1 MSKSNN
7 TSNKIHRLWPTPVGE
22 FFNPDH
28 QRIRDKLIDFFEDY
42 KTQNPKSKKGI
53 ENINLYESGY
63 NIHQLQNESYT
74 KLIHFIAGCF
84 YTMSKKMNDRIIIDD
99 SKYITEIVNSWFIVY
114 ENSGFV
120 APHLH
125 GNCSWSC
132 VYYVQLGDSTGIGNG
147 STYLLK
153 IHLIG

>member
-1 MSKSNN
+1 
-7 TSNKIHRLWPTPVGE
+7 
-22 FFNPDH
+22 
-28 QRIRDKLIDFFEDY
+28 
-42 KTQNPKSKKGI
+42 
-53 ENINLYESGY
+53 
-63 NIHQLQNESYT
+63 
-74 KLIHFIAGCF
+74 
-84 YTMSKKMNDRIIIDD
+84 MNDRIIIDD

-147 STYLLK
+147 STYLQKKSFNRLK
-153 IHLIG
+153 HDVGSTYLQFELQHFLPEEGKLIVWPSHIVHGS

>member
-1 MSKSNN
+1 
-7 TSNKIHRLWPTPVGE
+7 
-22 FFNPDH
+22 
-28 QRIRDKLIDFFEDY
+28 
-42 KTQNPKSKKGI
+42 
-53 ENINLYESGY
+53 
-63 NIHQLQNESYT
+63 
-74 KLIHFIAGCF
+74 
-84 YTMSKKMNDRIIIDD
+84 MSKKMNDRIIIDD

-147 STYLLK
+147 STYLQK